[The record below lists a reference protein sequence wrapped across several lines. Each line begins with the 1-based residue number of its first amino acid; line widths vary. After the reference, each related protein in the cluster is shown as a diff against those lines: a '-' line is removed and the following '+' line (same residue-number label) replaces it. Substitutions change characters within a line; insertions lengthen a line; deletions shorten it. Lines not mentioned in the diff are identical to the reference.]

1 MSGIKFLIHPVGY
14 LNNEDIDDRGNI
26 VNKKML
32 KYKNIVLML
41 QANFCHYCSLA
52 KPAFQEFAEIH
63 QDNVL
68 CLTVQ
73 ADSDVFDQRNTA
85 KKLIKNLPQ
94 FEGYPHYI
102 LFRDGKITAKNIWGR
117 DVRDLESFVTY

>member
-1 MSGIKFLIHPVGY
+1 MSEVKFLMYPVGY
-14 LNNEDIDDRGNI
+14 LNNEDIDDNGNI
-26 VNKKML
+26 INKKML

-52 KPAFQEFAEIH
+52 KPDFQEFANMH
-63 QDNVL
+63 PDHVL
-68 CLTVQ
+68 CLTIQ
-73 ADSDVFDQRNTA
+73 ADSDIFEQRNTA

-102 LFRDGKITAKNIWGR
+102 LFRDGKITTKNIEGR
-117 DVRDLESFVTY
+117 SVKDLESFALD